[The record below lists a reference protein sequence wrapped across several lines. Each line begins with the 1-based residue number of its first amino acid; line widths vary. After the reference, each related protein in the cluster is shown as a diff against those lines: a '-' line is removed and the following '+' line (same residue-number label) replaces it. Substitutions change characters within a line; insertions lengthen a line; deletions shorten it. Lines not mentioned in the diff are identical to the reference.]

1 MRLLCSDSGKQRGFS
16 MIEILVA
23 LAVFAVVSAA
33 AFQLFDNHARYY
45 SSQQDLAGVN
55 LGLRNALTM
64 IQLDVSNAGT
74 GVFVGANV
82 PSWPIG
88 VTVQNSVVGGGG
100 GSCFDPATQTYTAA
114 CFDIMHVVAAD
125 PNVPP
130 LHPTDIGTNCVSTT
144 SSTAFANPAPGETPA
159 QTAAY
164 FSAGDQLLF
173 VKGDGSKMTSVVL
186 SQDGQA
192 AGGKV
197 QLQHNPTAADGT
209 GGDPLFITN
218 NPNPNNKLGSTFC
231 DNDWVIKLRPIT
243 YRVNAA
249 NPNNPM
255 LERVV
260 SGVADVVADQV
271 IGFKVGATLWNG
283 TSTSSEAYN
292 YNAAEYDT
300 DGVSGSPYSAP
311 FDYTLI
317 RSVRISLIGRT
328 RPNPDP
334 MYTFRNTF
342 DNGRYQI
349 LGASVVVNPRN
360 LSMRD

>member
-1 MRLLCSDSGKQRGFS
+1 

-23 LAVFAVVSAA
+23 LAVFAIISAA
-33 AFQLFDNHARYY
+33 AFQLFGNHARVF
-45 SSQQDLAGVN
+45 SVQQDLAGVN

-88 VTVQNSVVGGGG
+88 VTVQNSLVGGGGGGG

-114 CFDIMHVVAAD
+114 CFDILHVVAAD
-125 PNVPP
+125 PNTPP
-130 LHPTDIGTNCVSTT
+130 VHPTDIGTNCVSTT
-144 SSTAFANPAPGETPA
+144 SSTAFVNPATNPPPGLTAA
-159 QTAAY
+159 QTAAL
-164 FSAGDQLLF
+164 FAAGDQLLF
-173 VKGDGSKMTSVVL
+173 VKADGSLMTSVVL
-186 SQDGQA
+186 SQDGQVS
-192 AGGKV
+192 GNKV

-218 NPNPNNKLGSTFC
+218 NPNNKLGTTFC
-231 DNDWVIKLRPIT
+231 DNDWVIKLRPVT

-249 NPNNPM
+249 DPNNPM

-260 SGVADVVADQV
+260 SGVADVVADQI

-283 TSTSSEAYN
+283 GTSTEPYN
-292 YNAAEYDT
+292 YDAAAYDT
-300 DGVSGSPYSAP
+300 DGVQGPPYSSP

-334 MYTFRNTF
+334 TYTFRNTF
-342 DNGRYQI
+342 DDGRYQI
-349 LGASVVVNPRN
+349 LGASMVVNPRN

>member
-1 MRLLCSDSGKQRGFS
+1 MRLLCSHSGKQRGFS

-23 LAVFAVVSAA
+23 LAVFAIVSAA

-45 SSQQDLAGVN
+45 SSQQDLTGVN

-64 IQLDVSNAGT
+64 IQLDVSNAGN

-88 VTVQNSVVGGGG
+88 VTVQNSVAGGGGG

-125 PNVPP
+125 PTVPP
-130 LHPTDIGTNCVSTT
+130 VHPTDIGANCVSTT
-144 SSTAFANPAPGETPA
+144 SSTAFANPAPGETAA
-159 QTAAY
+159 QTAAH

-173 VKGDGSKMTSVVL
+173 VKGDGSQMTSVIL
-186 SQDGQA
+186 SQDGQPS
-192 AGGKV
+192 GGKV
-197 QLQHNPTAADGT
+197 QLQHNPTAADGS

-218 NPNPNNKLGSTFC
+218 NPNNKLGSTFC
-231 DNDWVIKLRPIT
+231 DNDWVIKLRGIT

-255 LERVV
+255 LERWVG
-260 SGVADVVADQV
+260 GVADVVADQI

-283 TSTSSEAYN
+283 ASTSSEEYN
-292 YNAAEYDT
+292 YDSAQYDT
-300 DGVSGSPYSAP
+300 DGTPGAPYSDP
-311 FDYTLI
+311 FDFTLI
-317 RSVRISLIGRT
+317 RSVRVSLIGRT

-334 MYTFRNTF
+334 TYTFRNTF

-360 LSMRD
+360 LSMKD

>member
-1 MRLLCSDSGKQRGFS
+1 

-23 LAVFAVVSAA
+23 LAVFAIISAA
-33 AFQLFDNHARYY
+33 AFQLFGNHARVF
-45 SSQQDLAGVN
+45 SVQQDLAGLN
-55 LGLRNALTM
+55 LSLRNALTM

-88 VTVQNSVVGGGG
+88 VTVQNSVTGG
-100 GSCFDPATQTYTAA
+100 CFDPATNTYTAA
-114 CFDIMHVVAAD
+114 CFDILHVVAAD
-125 PNVPP
+125 PNTPA

-144 SSTAFANPAPGETPA
+144 SSVAFANPAPGETAA
-159 QTAAY
+159 QTAAH

-173 VKGDGSKMTSVVL
+173 VKGDGSLMTSVVL
-186 SQDGQA
+186 SQDGQPS
-192 AGGKV
+192 GNKV

-218 NPNPNNKLGSTFC
+218 NPNNKLGTTFC
-231 DNDWVIKLRPIT
+231 DNDWVIKLRPVS

-249 NPNNPM
+249 DPNNPM

-283 TSTSSEAYN
+283 GTSTEPYYYDAASYN
-292 YNAAEYDT
+292 T
-300 DGVSGSPYSAP
+300 DGVSGSSA

-317 RSVRISLIGRT
+317 RSIRISLIGRT

-334 MYTFRNTF
+334 TYTFRNTF
-342 DNGRYQI
+342 DDGRYQI
-349 LGASVVVNPRN
+349 LGASMVVNPRN